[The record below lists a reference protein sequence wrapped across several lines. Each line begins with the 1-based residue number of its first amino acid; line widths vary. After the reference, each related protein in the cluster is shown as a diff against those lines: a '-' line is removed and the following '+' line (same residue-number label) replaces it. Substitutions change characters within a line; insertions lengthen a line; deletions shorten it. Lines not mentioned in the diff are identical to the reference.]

1 MEAMAREH
9 PGLLAGLWFGAAA
22 LLPAAAIGVYY
33 LLLLAAEGPLIA
45 ASDLPL
51 DLIMS
56 LYLVLLPPLLA
67 FMCGGLIGRRIFVE
81 PVVGR
86 WGAAGLGAGA
96 GAAWLLVWVGMGEI
110 LARLLGLQVPSKPD
124 PALMAF
130 GYGMVAVGSA
140 VVIIYNALVGIWLLE
155 NQRKMESVGLE
166 DTQPGG
172 IS

>member
-110 LARLLGLQVPSKPD
+110 LARALDLQIPSSSEPTLL
-124 PALMAF
+124 AF
-130 GYGMVAVGSA
+130 GYGMVVVGSA
-140 VVIIYNALVGIWLLE
+140 VIVVYSTV
-155 NQRKMESVGLE
+155 VGLWLFE
-166 DTQPGG
+166 KGR
-172 IS
+172 I